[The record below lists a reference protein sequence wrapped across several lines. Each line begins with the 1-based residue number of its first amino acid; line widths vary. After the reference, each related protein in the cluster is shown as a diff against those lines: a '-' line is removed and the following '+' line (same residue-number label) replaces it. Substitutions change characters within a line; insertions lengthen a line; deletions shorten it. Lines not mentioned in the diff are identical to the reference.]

1 MKLEDVT
8 STKLLLAVL
17 SVMSLASCSKE
28 EGPAVQTPPV
38 EAPAAVSA
46 PVQMPPAGE
55 VAASAPVQ
63 MNEPSVS
70 SVPDAALAA
79 PK

>member
-1 MKLEDVT
+1 MKLENVT

-17 SVMSLASCSKE
+17 SVMSLASCSKKE
-28 EGPAVQTPPV
+28 EPAVQTPPV
-38 EAPAAVSA
+38 EAPAAAPA

-55 VAASAPVQ
+55 VAVSAPVQ
-63 MNEPSVS
+63 MNEPSAS
-70 SVPDAALAA
+70 SVPDAAPAA